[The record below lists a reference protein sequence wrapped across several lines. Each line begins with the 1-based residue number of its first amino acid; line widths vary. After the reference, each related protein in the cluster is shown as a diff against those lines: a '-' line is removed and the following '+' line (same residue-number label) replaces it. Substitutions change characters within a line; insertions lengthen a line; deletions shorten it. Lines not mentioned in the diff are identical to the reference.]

1 MEQQDVLLVAL
12 SPISIHSL
20 AREGDR
26 GQRFQLQVKE
36 AKLLS
41 FPGTE
46 LLWYLFTA
54 HPPLLLPPSFFPR
67 SRRKARK

>member
-1 MEQQDVLLVAL
+1 MGQQDVLLVAL
-12 SPISIHSL
+12 SPITIHSL
-20 AREGDR
+20 TQEGDR

-41 FPGTE
+41 FPVTD

-54 HPPLLLPPSFFPR
+54 PLLLPPSFFPR